1 MSRPQ
6 DLPALPA
13 DVLAL
18 LDAEREA
25 PPMPDAARERISAKL
40 EATLMAGSLAAA
52 AAHAEAG
59 RSAVWVGLLGKKLA
73 IGVAAISLGVSGYAL
88 HEHRTRREVG
98 ASLRAADGAAVVR
111 GAANASPSAG
121 GARLEAPT
129 VAPNEAPTAP
139 AVAAASG
146 QAVPPPITAPSP
158 AVAAPPS
165 ATPSGS
171 GALTDRGLAAER
183 ARLEEA
189 RAALRRGEPN
199 AAISSLASHAREFPA
214 GRLAEERESVW
225 VVALA
230 RAGRRDEAVRR
241 ADAFRARWPSSI
253 YGASVDAALG
263 DAP

>member
-1 MSRPQ
+1 
-6 DLPALPA
+6 
-13 DVLAL
+13 L
-18 LDAEREA
+18 LDAERDA
-25 PPMPDAARERISAKL
+25 PPMPDAARERVSAKL
-40 EATLMAGSLAAA
+40 EATLMAGSLAAT

-88 HEHRTRREVG
+88 HEHGARRDVG
-98 ASLRAADGAAVVR
+98 ARLGSQSRTFVAPGGAISAPSAAAARLDAPPVAEVAKAGAIASAQVTVPPVR
-111 GAANASPSAG
+111 GATS
-121 GARLEAPT
+121 
-129 VAPNEAPTAP
+129 TAP
-139 AVAAASG
+139 AAQTPASTPSASG
-146 QAVPPPITAPSP
+146 PL
-158 AVAAPPS
+158 
-165 ATPSGS
+165 G
-171 GALTDRGLAAER
+171 DRGLAAER

-189 RAALRRGEPN
+189 RGALRRGEPS
-199 AAISSLASHAREFPA
+199 AALSALASHAREFPA

-263 DAP
+263 SSP

>member
-6 DLPALPA
+6 DLPALPP

-18 LDAEREA
+18 LDAERDA
-25 PPMPDAARERISAKL
+25 PPMPDAARERVAAKL

-73 IGVAAISLGVSGYAL
+73 IGVAAVSLGVSGYAL
-88 HEHRTRREVG
+88 HEHRTRRDVG
-98 ASLRAADGAAVVR
+98 ASLRAAERPTVVR
-111 GAANASPSAG
+111 GAENASPAGG
-121 GARLEAPT
+121 GARPETPPPVPIA
-129 VAPNEAPTAP
+129 
-139 AVAAASG
+139 
-146 QAVPPPITAPSP
+146 PPPIAASAQTASPTLAASSP
-158 AVAAPPS
+158 AVAPAPSAPPS
-165 ATPSGS
+165 APPSGS
-171 GALTDRGLAAER
+171 GALADRGLAAER

-199 AAISSLASHAREFPA
+199 AAITALASHAREFPA
-214 GRLAEERESVW
+214 GRLAEERESAW

-263 DAP
+263 NAP